1 MPAPRDTIAAI
12 ATAAG
17 SGGIGVVRVSGPRA
31 ATIARG
37 LLGRKPRPRRAVY
50 AALRDAAGVAIDRGL
65 VLYFPGPASYTGDD
79 VLELHGHGSPVVLAA
94 LLERCIDL
102 GARPARP
109 GEFTERAF
117 LAGKLDLAQAE
128 AVADLI
134 ASGSIAQARAA
145 LRSME
150 GVFSSRVIAL
160 DEAVTRLRIWVEAAI
175 DFPEEEIDF
184 LGDARLRAE
193 LDGVRA
199 ALDALLV
206 EARQGQ
212 RLRDGLHVVILG
224 APNAGKSSLLNA
236 LAGSDRAIV
245 TATPGTTRDVLR
257 EAVRVAGVELTLAD
271 TAGLRETGDE
281 IEAEGMRR
289 ARAELARA
297 DLALLV
303 IDGSLAPEAQARDRA
318 ALAGECPPALP
329 RLWIEAKRDLAPS
342 DASAGIGAELPV
354 RPAGAASAATRG
366 TAVAAEAAPTGD
378 PSAPATTLKVSA
390 LTGAGLDELR
400 QELARRAGAGNG
412 TEGTFSARARHV
424 AALERA
430 AAHLAL
436 GAEALHAQR
445 AGELLAEELRVA
457 HQALGEI
464 TGQTTADDLLGRIF
478 GEFCIGK

>member
-1 MPAPRDTIAAI
+1 MPAQRDTIAAI

-31 ATIARG
+31 AAIARG

-50 AALRDAAGVAIDRGL
+50 AALRDAAGAAIDRGL
-65 VLYFPGPASYTGDD
+65 VLYFPGPGSYTGDD

-94 LLERCIDL
+94 LLERCISL

-150 GVFSSRVIAL
+150 GVFSSRVNAL

-184 LGDARLRAE
+184 LADARLRAE
-193 LDGVRA
+193 LEGVRA

-303 IDGSLAPEAQARDRA
+303 IDASLAPAQQAADRA
-318 ALAGECPPALP
+318 ALERECPATLP
-329 RLWIEAKRDLAPS
+329 RLWIEAKADLRAP
-342 DASAGIGAELPV
+342 AQAAALVGA
-354 RPAGAASAATRG
+354 
-366 TAVAAEAAPTGD
+366 
-378 PSAPATTLKVSA
+378 APATTRAAPVAAGAAPTAPAPGDTTTLPVSA
-390 LTGAGLDELR
+390 LTGAGLDTLR
-400 QELARRAGAGNG
+400 QELARRAGAGSD
-412 TEGTFSARARHV
+412 GTFSARARHV
-424 AALERA
+424 AALEQA
-430 AAHLAL
+430 AARLAA
-436 GAEALHAQR
+436 GIDALQARR
-445 AGELLAEELRVA
+445 AGELLAEELRLA

>member
-1 MPAPRDTIAAI
+1 
-12 ATAAG
+12 
-17 SGGIGVVRVSGPRA
+17 
-31 ATIARG
+31 
-37 LLGRKPRPRRAVY
+37 LLGRRPRPRHAAF
-50 AALRDAAGVAIDRGL
+50 AALRDQAGIAIDRGL
-65 VLYFPGPASYTGDD
+65 VLYFRAPASYTGED

-94 LLERCIDL
+94 LLARCIEL
-102 GARPARP
+102 GARHARA

-117 LAGKLDLAQAE
+117 LNGKLDLAQAE

-134 ASGSIAQARAA
+134 ASGSMAQARAA

-150 GVFSSRVIAL
+150 GVFSARVAAL
-160 DEAVTRLRIWVEAAI
+160 DESITRLRIWTEAAI

-184 LGDARLRAE
+184 LADTRLRDE

-199 ALDALLV
+199 ALDALQH

-236 LAGSDRAIV
+236 LAASDRAIV
-245 TATPGTTRDVLR
+245 SAIPGTTRDVLR
-257 EAVRVAGVELTLAD
+257 ETVRVAGVELTLAD
-271 TAGLRETGDE
+271 TAGLRETRDS

-289 ARAELARA
+289 ARAEVARA

-303 IDGSLAPEAQARDRA
+303 VDGSLAPALQARDHA
-318 ALAGECPPALP
+318 ALARECPPALP
-329 RLWIEAKRDLAPS
+329 HLWIQAKCDLAPS
-342 DASAGIGAELPV
+342 AAHPV
-354 RPAGAASAATRG
+354 GAASAAT
-366 TAVAAEAAPTGD
+366 AVAPVAAEAAPTGVL
-378 PSAPATTLKVSA
+378 PSPATPLQISA
-390 LTGAGLDELR
+390 LSGVGLDTLR
-400 QELARRAGAGNG
+400 HELARRAGAGG
-412 TEGTFSARARHV
+412 SEGAFSARARHV

-430 AAHLAL
+430 AAHLAR
-436 GAEALHAQR
+436 ATDALLVQR
-445 AGELLAEELRVA
+445 AGELVAEELRLA